1 MLSRMLLLLL
11 RTLLDATLWQKTRSS
26 AKPDCELPVVE
37 SSKYN
42 SLFLSFPLSLS
53 LAAMNS
59 PHIMFRQQANPP
71 RVCLLL
77 QDLVQSCA
85 RVGRRIVEDMCYE
98 TRRAPSPPLPPRAHA
113 RSLSL
118 SLSVFSISLSPYSI
132 IELRRNF
139 SSSTSSSSS
148 SFALSFSL
156 SLSHALSRTLT
167 ACWLVRVLSE
177 ISSSLYLVVAVD
189 YSGSL

>member
-1 MLSRMLLLLL
+1 M
-11 RTLLDATLWQKTRSS
+11 
-26 AKPDCELPVVE
+26 E
-37 SSKYN
+37 SSKYS
-42 SLFLSFPLSLS
+42 SLCLALALALSLSLSLSLS

-113 RSLSL
+113 RALSL
-118 SLSVFSISLSPYSI
+118 SLSFRYRFLFTVSLNHEETPPPP
-132 IELRRNF
+132 RTR
-139 SSSTSSSSS
+139 
-148 SFALSFSL
+148 SL
-156 SLSHALSRTLT
+156 SLSHSRCMLACTRALRDQLFSLPGSSR
-167 ACWLVRVLSE
+167 
-177 ISSSLYLVVAVD
+177 
-189 YSGSL
+189 